1 VNLYGSIVVA
11 STLDP
16 QKIEIHARI
25 FRKTMKLLLTADLH
39 FRVHWFRWLIE
50 QARDFDFVCIAGDL
64 LDMFKFES
72 RTAQTRE
79 VRNLLRELADVV
91 PVAICSGNHDN
102 AGRQISPDRAPV
114 YEWFV
119 ELSSHPN
126 IITDGST
133 QKVGNLI
140 VTTIPYHCSKEQKS
154 VWLDR
159 GFTIRRQTGNTWLV
173 LHHVPP
179 KSGLDAGGEERE
191 AAELLVSYHPD
202 YFVSGHD
209 HAFPY
214 KFGWNCTLS
223 GVRLLVPGQLLRAS
237 IPNYIL
243 LNPEQ
248 GEASWHTSSERW
260 IPEDG
265 LFDHL
270 VLKLPKV

>member
-1 VNLYGSIVVA
+1 
-11 STLDP
+11 
-16 QKIEIHARI
+16 
-25 FRKTMKLLLTADLH
+25 MKLLLTADLH

-72 RTAQTRE
+72 RTAQARE
-79 VRNLLRELADVV
+79 VINLLRELADVV

-154 VWLDR
+154 VCLDR

-191 AAELLVSYHPD
+191 AAELLVSYRPD

-248 GEASWHTSSERW
+248 GEASWQISSEA
-260 IPEDG
+260 
-265 LFDHL
+265 
-270 VLKLPKV
+270 